1 MRDLRGATFV
11 CSWSGGKDACLAL
24 HRAVAAG
31 GVPQA
36 LICLAREDG
45 EATLTHGVPIDLVRA
60 QAERLGLPIDVCPG
74 SWHDYALV
82 WAQALRRRHEA
93 GVEAAVFGDLHIVRH
108 HQWELRVCRGL
119 GLKPVH
125 PLWKESPRALAD
137 ELFATR
143 TRAVITCLLAE
154 RLDKTYL
161 GKEITP
167 ALLNELEAEGVD
179 PFGEHGEY
187 HTLVVDAA
195 RFSAPVDIA
204 PVGEYLHDGHWYL
217 DFGAGA
223 PPAGFGPP
231 RPRTGG
237 IQ

>member
-31 GVPQA
+31 GVPAA
-36 LICLAREDG
+36 LVCLARADG
-45 EATLTHGVPIDLVRA
+45 RATLTHGTPVDLIRA

-74 SWHDYALV
+74 TWHDYEVV
-82 WAQALRRRHEA
+82 WAQAMRRQAEA
-93 GVEAAVFGDLHIVRH
+93 GIEAAVFGDLHIVHH

-119 GLKPVH
+119 GLQPLH
-125 PLWKESPRALAD
+125 PLWKESARALIA
-137 ELFATR
+137 ELSATR
-143 TRAVITCLLAE
+143 TRALITCLLAD
-154 RLDKTYL
+154 RLDKSYL
-161 GKEITP
+161 GREIS
-167 ALLNELEAEGVD
+167 AELLGELDEAGID

-195 RFSAPVDIA
+195 LFSRPIDAT

-217 DFGAGA
+217 DFGLG
-223 PPAGFGPP
+223 PPSEGFGP
-231 RPRTGG
+231 RPRAGG
-237 IQ
+237 VQ